1 MHGSVLVFYLNVLYS
16 HRYRKA
22 NVVPISGAST
32 HTQALNSPVLR
43 HGRSLYLSSEVHQVK
58 VDSLFMAPPPPQ
70 DSFFFFSVLA
80 FPSLFHIKLPGCS
93 QYSLALASSTSMEDI
108 PGLEEVWLVATQP
121 VSSSSSE
128 KPPQRSTVTAAY
140 LPHVSVLAVAV
151 VITTVAK
158 CEVTQSSVTS
168 HRVGVGR
175 RSGMGA
181 GSNKQRTVSYLKL
194 VKWRT
199 KLK

>member
-1 MHGSVLVFYLNVLYS
+1 
-16 HRYRKA
+16 
-22 NVVPISGAST
+22 
-32 HTQALNSPVLR
+32 
-43 HGRSLYLSSEVHQVK
+43 
-58 VDSLFMAPPPPQ
+58 
-70 DSFFFFSVLA
+70 
-80 FPSLFHIKLPGCS
+80 
-93 QYSLALASSTSMEDI
+93 MEDI
-108 PGLEEVWLVATQP
+108 PGLEEVRLVATQP

-140 LPHVSVLAVAV
+140 LPHVSALAVAV

-194 VKWRT
+194 VK
-199 KLK
+199 